1 MTPLFT
7 ALVAFGAGI
16 ASFLSPCVL
25 PLVPAYIGHLAGT
38 SVSEEQDAQATMR
51 TVAHAAFFVL
61 GFSTIFVLLW
71 TLIGLVGWA
80 IQGYTYYLRYVGG
93 VILVVFGLH
102 VAGVFR
108 LRWLNQERRVY
119 VESQPPA
126 QSSYFLARRPH
137 FCRGLDALHWPHPRR
152 HHCPSHDTRDTVGQ
166 GSLLLA
172 LYSAGLGIPFLL
184 TAIGLSRAVP
194 VLRWMNRH
202 GHTVEL
208 VSGGFLI
215 VVGVMLFTNTFAQL
229 ARYFTWIPFF

>member
-1 MTPLFT
+1 MTPLLT

-38 SVSEEQDAQATMR
+38 SVSEERDTETTLR

-61 GFSTIFVLLW
+61 GFSAVFVILW
-71 TLIGLVGWA
+71 ASIGLVGWA
-80 IQGYTYYLRYVGG
+80 IQGYTFYLRYIGG
-93 VILVVFGLH
+93 AILVILGLH

-119 VESQPPA
+119 VDRSRPR
-126 QSSYFLARRPH
+126 SYLTSWLVGITFAAGWTPCIGPILA
-137 FCRGLDALHWPHPRR
+137 GIIALAT
-152 HHCPSHDTRDTVGQ
+152 TRDTVGQ

-184 TAIGLSRAVP
+184 TAVGLSRAVP
-194 VLRWMNRH
+194 MLRWMNRH
-202 GHTVEL
+202 AHTVE
-208 VSGGFLI
+208 VASGGLLI
-215 VVGVMLFTNTFAQL
+215 FIGVLMFMNTFAQL
-229 ARYFTWIPFF
+229 ARYFTWIPVF

>member
-71 TLIGLVGWA
+71 ASIGLVGWA
-80 IQGYTYYLRYVGG
+80 IQGYTFYLRYVGG

-119 VESQPPA
+119 VDRSRPR
-126 QSSYFLARRPH
+126 SFLTSWLV
-137 FCRGLDALHWPHPRR
+137 GLTFAAGWTPCIGPILAGIIALAT
-152 HHCPSHDTRDTVGQ
+152 TRDTVGQ

-215 VVGVMLFTNTFAQL
+215 VVGVMLLTNTFAQL
-229 ARYFTWIPFF
+229 ARYFTWIPIF

>member
-80 IQGYTYYLRYVGG
+80 IQGYTFYLRYVGG

-119 VESQPPA
+119 VNRSRPRSLLTSWLVGVTFAAGWTPCIGPI
-126 QSSYFLARRPH
+126 LA
-137 FCRGLDALHWPHPRR
+137 GIIALAT
-152 HHCPSHDTRDTVGQ
+152 TRDTVGQ

-208 VSGGFLI
+208 VSGSFLI
-215 VVGVMLFTNTFAQL
+215 VVGVMLVTNTFAQL
-229 ARYFTWIPFF
+229 ARYFTWVPIF

>member
-1 MTPLFT
+1 MTPLLT
-7 ALVAFGAGI
+7 ALIAFGAGI

-38 SVSEEQDAQATMR
+38 SVSEEQDTEATLR

-61 GFSTIFVLLW
+61 GFSAVFVILW
-71 TLIGLVGWA
+71 ASIGLVGWA
-80 IQGYTYYLRYVGG
+80 IQGYTFYLRYIGG
-93 VILVVFGLH
+93 AILVVLGLH
-102 VAGVFR
+102 VTGIFR

-119 VESQPPA
+119 VDRSRPR
-126 QSSYFLARRPH
+126 SFLTSWLVGITFAAGWTP
-137 FCRGLDALHWPHPRR
+137 CIGPILAGIIALAT
-152 HHCPSHDTRDTVGQ
+152 TRDTVGQ

-202 GHTVEL
+202 AHTVEV
-208 VSGGFLI
+208 VSGGLLI
-215 VVGVMLFTNTFAQL
+215 VIGVMLFTNTFAL
-229 ARYFTWIPFF
+229 LNAYFAWIPIF

>member
-119 VESQPPA
+119 VDRSRPRSLLTSWLVGLTFAAGWTPCIGPI
-126 QSSYFLARRPH
+126 LA
-137 FCRGLDALHWPHPRR
+137 GIIALAT
-152 HHCPSHDTRDTVGQ
+152 TRDTVGQ

-229 ARYFTWIPFF
+229 ARYFTWIPIF

>member
-1 MTPLFT
+1 MTPLLT

-38 SVSEEQDAQATMR
+38 SVSEERDTEATLR

-61 GFSTIFVLLW
+61 GFSAVFVILW
-71 TLIGLVGWA
+71 ASIGLVGWA
-80 IQGYTYYLRYVGG
+80 IQGYTFYLRYIGG
-93 VILVVFGLH
+93 AILVILGLH

-119 VESQPPA
+119 VDRSRPR
-126 QSSYFLARRPH
+126 SYLTSWLVGITFAAGWTPCIGPILA
-137 FCRGLDALHWPHPRR
+137 GIIALAA
-152 HHCPSHDTRDTVGQ
+152 TRDTVGQ

-184 TAIGLSRAVP
+184 TAVGLSRAVP
-194 VLRWMNRH
+194 MLRWMNRH
-202 GHTVEL
+202 AHTVE
-208 VSGGFLI
+208 VASGGLLI
-215 VVGVMLFTNTFAQL
+215 FIGVLMFMNTFAQL
-229 ARYFTWIPFF
+229 ARYFTWIPVF

>member
-1 MTPLFT
+1 MTPLLT
-7 ALVAFGAGI
+7 ALIAFGAGI

-61 GFSTIFVLLW
+61 GFSAVFVVLW
-71 TLIGLVGWA
+71 ASIGLLGWA
-80 IQGYTYYLRYVGG
+80 IQGYTFYLRYIGG
-93 VILVVFGLH
+93 AILVVLGLH

-108 LRWLNQERRVY
+108 VRWLNQERRVY
-119 VESQPPA
+119 VNRSRPR
-126 QSSYFLARRPH
+126 SYLTSWLVGITFAAGWTPCIGPILA
-137 FCRGLDALHWPHPRR
+137 GIIALAT
-152 HHCPSHDTRDTVGQ
+152 TRDTVGQ

-194 VLRWMNRH
+194 ILRWMNRH
-202 GHTVEL
+202 AHTVEV
-208 VSGGFLI
+208 VSGGLLI
-215 VVGVMLFTNTFAQL
+215 VIGVMLFTNTFAL
-229 ARYFTWIPFF
+229 LNAYFAWIPVF

>member
-1 MTPLFT
+1 MTPLLT
-7 ALVAFGAGI
+7 ALIAFGAGI

-38 SVSEEQDAQATMR
+38 SVSDERDTEATLR

-61 GFSTIFVLLW
+61 GFSAVFVILW
-71 TLIGLVGWA
+71 ASIGLVGWA
-80 IQGYTYYLRYVGG
+80 IQGYTFYLRYIGG
-93 VILVVFGLH
+93 AILVVLGLH
-102 VAGVFR
+102 VAGIFR

-119 VESQPPA
+119 VDRSRPR
-126 QSSYFLARRPH
+126 SYLTSWLVGITFAAGWTPCIGPILA
-137 FCRGLDALHWPHPRR
+137 GIIALAT
-152 HHCPSHDTRDTVGQ
+152 TRDTVGQ

-194 VLRWMNRH
+194 ILRWMNRH
-202 GHTVEL
+202 AHTVEV

-215 VVGVMLFTNTFAQL
+215 VVGIMLFTNTFAL
-229 ARYFTWIPFF
+229 LNAYFAWIPIF

>member
-1 MTPLFT
+1 
-7 ALVAFGAGI
+7 
-16 ASFLSPCVL
+16 
-25 PLVPAYIGHLAGT
+25 
-38 SVSEEQDAQATMR
+38 MR

-71 TLIGLVGWA
+71 ASIGLVGWA
-80 IQGYTYYLRYVGG
+80 IQGYTFYLRYVGG

-119 VESQPPA
+119 VDRSRPRSLLTSWLVGVTFAAGWTPCIGPI
-126 QSSYFLARRPH
+126 LA
-137 FCRGLDALHWPHPRR
+137 GIIALAT
-152 HHCPSHDTRDTVGQ
+152 TRDTVGQ

-215 VVGVMLFTNTFAQL
+215 VVGVMLIYEYLRPTRTLFHLDTVFLTKIGQRPLSPVAQV
-229 ARYFTWIPFF
+229 

>member
-1 MTPLFT
+1 MTPLLT
-7 ALVAFGAGI
+7 ALIAFGAGI

-38 SVSEEQDAQATMR
+38 SVSEEQDTEATLR

-61 GFSTIFVLLW
+61 GFSAVFVLLW
-71 TLIGLVGWA
+71 ASIGLVGWA
-80 IQGYTYYLRYVGG
+80 IQGYTFYLRYIGG
-93 VILVVFGLH
+93 AILVVLGLH
-102 VAGVFR
+102 VTGIFR

-119 VESQPPA
+119 VDRSRPR
-126 QSSYFLARRPH
+126 SFLTSWLVGITFAAGWTP
-137 FCRGLDALHWPHPRR
+137 CIGPILAGIIALAT
-152 HHCPSHDTRDTVGQ
+152 TRDTVGQ

-202 GHTVEL
+202 AHTVEV
-208 VSGGFLI
+208 VSGGLLI
-215 VVGVMLFTNTFAQL
+215 VIGVMLFTNTFAL
-229 ARYFTWIPFF
+229 LNAYFAWIPIF

>member
-1 MTPLFT
+1 MTPILT
-7 ALVAFGAGI
+7 ALIAFGAGI

-80 IQGYTYYLRYVGG
+80 IQGYTFYLRYIGG
-93 VILVVFGLH
+93 VILVIFGLH

-108 LRWLNQERRVY
+108 VRWLNQERRVY
-119 VESQPPA
+119 VDRSRPR
-126 QSSYFLARRPH
+126 SYLTSWLVGLTFAAGWTPCIGPILA
-137 FCRGLDALHWPHPRR
+137 GIIALA
-152 HHCPSHDTRDTVGQ
+152 STRDTVGQ

-184 TAIGLSRAVP
+184 TAVGLSRAVP

-202 GHTVEL
+202 AHTVEV
-208 VSGGFLI
+208 VSGGLLI
-215 VVGVMLFTNTFAQL
+215 FIGVLMFTNTFAQL
-229 ARYFTWIPFF
+229 ARYFTWIPVF